1 MIRPAVPSG
10 IRGVFIVLLAVL
22 GACTAIVPHFEH
34 PQLSVAAVEVRDA
47 TLIEQH
53 LKVRMHVLNPN
64 DRELPIEGISYT
76 MQLGG
81 EDFGQGATVEPFTVP
96 AHGEADFDML
106 VTTNLT
112 AAFLRILP
120 RLKDRNHPVEYRV
133 TGEVRTALRFL
144 RVIPFDQR
152 GSFPTR

>member
-1 MIRPAVPSG
+1 MTRSTLLNVARAACVAAVA
-10 IRGVFIVLLAVL
+10 LL

-34 PQLSVAAVEVRDA
+34 PQLSVAGVEIRDA
-47 TLIEQH
+47 SLVEQH
-53 LKVRMHVLNPN
+53 LRVRMHVQNPN
-64 DRELPIEGISYT
+64 DRELPIEGIRYT

-81 EDFGQGATVEPFTVP
+81 EDFGQGATAESFTVP
-96 AHGEADFDML
+96 AHGEADFEML

-120 RLKDRNHPVEYRV
+120 RLKDRNHPIDYRL

-144 RVIPFDQR
+144 RVIPFDER
-152 GSFPTR
+152 GSFPIR